1 MLARLLAAL
10 AASLALALPASA
22 APRDEALRLA
32 PPDFALVAVVQNFRD
47 HSTALLESPFA
58 EWFPTTALGKQILG
72 AAPVDGLRDQLT
84 PILAALGITPK
95 ELFHDVLGDAVVF
108 AYTPAPPGDPKG
120 ERSVILV
127 RPRKPELL
135 EKVVGRINELQLQSK
150 ELKAL
155 AEHKYGGA
163 AYFERQKPD
172 GPSDFYAFR
181 GGVFVFSAADAEIKA
196 VIDRDRTAPKDK
208 SPELV
213 ARMTRLGVA
222 EVAGVILINPR
233 ALDAELAAKA
243 KGAKL
248 GERLML
254 SRLAEVWS
262 ATEMA
267 AVYLSLDAG
276 AELGLSV
283 RFHAEKLPPGVK
295 DWLVGERTPPALW
308 QSVPDD
314 AMLAVAGRLKVKPLL
329 DLLSL
334 VNAAEGKP
342 SVREQIA
349 EALGPVVGKDK
360 LPLVLDALGPDF
372 AAWVVPPAAGAKSAL
387 PTVVGAVKV
396 RADGEKG
403 ASAAKA
409 LVQSLEFGFQTARI
423 AYNARH
429 DDQIELREEK
439 DGDVV
444 IKSLAGEAFPAGFRP
459 CFAMKGGYLLVST
472 HPDAVKS
479 FKAPAAEPK
488 PGGDVPLAR
497 LNATAAREYL
507 TANAPALAKLLAST
521 GVGGATDEK
530 ELTRQ
535 LGMLAKALD
544 LVDRAELLVR
554 GDANGVR
561 LMLRVKTAKPL
572 KR

>member
-1 MLARLLAAL
+1 MLARHLAAL

-47 HSTALLESPFA
+47 HSTTLLESPFA
-58 EWFPTTALGKQILG
+58 EWVPTTALGKQILG
-72 AAPVDGLRDQLT
+72 APLDGLRDQFA

-95 ELFHDVLGDAVVF
+95 EFFHEIVGDAVVF
-108 AYTPAPPGDPKG
+108 AYTPAPPGNPKG

-135 EKVVGRINELQLQSK
+135 ERVVGRVNELQLQSK
-150 ELKAL
+150 ELKAV
-155 AEHKYGGA
+155 AEHKHAGGG
-163 AYFERQKPD
+163 YFERQKPG
-172 GPSDFYAFR
+172 GPSDFYCFR
-181 GGVFVFSAADAEIKA
+181 DGVFVFSEAEAEIKA
-196 VIDRDRTAPKDK
+196 AIDRDLNAPRDK
-208 SPELV
+208 SPEPV
-213 ARMTRLGVA
+213 ARMARLGVA
-222 EVAGVILINPR
+222 DAAGVILVNPR
-233 ALDAELAAKA
+233 ALDAELATKV

-248 GERLML
+248 GERLIL

-262 ATEMA
+262 ATEAA
-267 AVYLSLDAG
+267 AVYLSLDTG

-283 RFHAEKLPPGVK
+283 RFHAGKLPAGAK
-295 DWLVGERTPPALW
+295 GWLVGERVPSALW
-308 QSVPDD
+308 QSIPDD

-342 SVREQIA
+342 TAREQIA
-349 EALGPVVGKDK
+349 EALGPIVGKDK

-372 AAWVVPPAAGAKSAL
+372 AAWVVPPAAGARNAL

-396 RADGEKG
+396 QADGEKG
-403 ASAAKA
+403 ASASKA

-444 IKSLAGEAFPAGFRP
+444 IKSLTGEAFPAGFRP

-472 HPDAVKS
+472 HPDAIRS
-479 FKAPAAEPK
+479 FMAPTAEPK

-497 LNATAAREYL
+497 LNATAGQSVR
-507 TANAPALAKLLAST
+507 
-521 GVGGATDEK
+521 
-530 ELTRQ
+530 
-535 LGMLAKALD
+535 
-544 LVDRAELLVR
+544 RA
-554 GDANGVR
+554 
-561 LMLRVKTAKPL
+561 
-572 KR
+572 